1 MRQLPATPAP
11 CWGPERDS
19 ASYFCIYLP
28 LTDWWRK
35 PSDRPIS
42 LAPWVGAILMNFE
55 ELNLAPAIVKAVREQ
70 GYETP
75 TAIQAQAIPLVL
87 EGRDLLGG
95 AQTGTGKTAAFTLP
109 MLHRLSMS
117 RSAQNKF
124 GGVGIR
130 ALVLTP
136 TRELAAQVEE
146 SVRTYG
152 KYLQLSSTVIF
163 GGVGMNPQ
171 ISKLKKGVDILVATP
186 GRLLDLLQQGM
197 LDLGQVQM
205 LVLDEADRMLDMG
218 FIHDVKKV
226 LAVVPKDKQSLLFS
240 ATFSD
245 EIREL
250 AAGLLKDPQSVQ
262 VTPRNT
268 TVQRIT
274 QVIHPVGR
282 GKKKALLAHIINEH
296 NWSQVL
302 VFTRTKF
309 GANNVAEFLEKNGI
323 TAMALH
329 GNKSQAA
336 RTQALSGF
344 KSGDV
349 RALVATDIAARGID
363 IDDLPHVVN
372 YEIPN
377 VSEDYVHRIG
387 RTGRAG
393 NDGAAVNL
401 VCLDEEGFM
410 QDIERFT
417 KQNIDKVVVPG
428 FEAEPGE
435 RAEPL
440 AMGRQTIWGGLGKPP
455 SRDVM
460 QAAAKAARTEM
471 MTRIRDTKATQ
482 PARGGGGANVGGGR
496 GRGPTGGGSNGGNGG
511 GSGGGNGGGNFG
523 RGPRTPNPGQPRQN
537 AGYSQNGPARGA
549 QAPRTARPPREALGD
564 AQPRFDP
571 RMEAQNG
578 HRSEPRGDFDN
589 QQPASH
595 ASSGF
600 PSSGQPTGN
609 RGNFR
614 GPRTGGGGG
623 GGRGGYGGGGGGQRR
638 SGGY

>member
-1 MRQLPATPAP
+1 
-11 CWGPERDS
+11 
-19 ASYFCIYLP
+19 
-28 LTDWWRK
+28 
-35 PSDRPIS
+35 
-42 LAPWVGAILMNFE
+42 MNFE
-55 ELNLAPAIVKAVREQ
+55 ELKLAPAILKAVREQ
-70 GYETP
+70 GYESP

-87 EGRDLLGG
+87 EGHDLLGG

-109 MLHRLSMS
+109 LLHRLSMS

-124 GGVGIR
+124 GGTGIR

-146 SVRTYG
+146 SVRQYG
-152 KYLQLSSTVIF
+152 KYLQLSSTVVF

-171 ISKLKKGVDILVATP
+171 ITKMKKGVDILVATP
-186 GRLLDLLQQGM
+186 GRLLDLAQQGM

-226 LAVVPKDKQSLLFS
+226 LALVPAEKQSLLFS

-250 AAGLLKDPQSVQ
+250 ANGLLKNPQSVQ

-282 GKKKALLAHIINEH
+282 GKKKALLAHIINEQ

-336 RTQALSGF
+336 RTQALNGF
-344 KSGDV
+344 KSGEV

-393 NDGAAVNL
+393 ADGAAVNL

-417 KQNIDKVVVPG
+417 KQKIEVKVMDG
-428 FEAEPGE
+428 FGPEPGE
-435 RAEPL
+435 KAEPI
-440 AMGRQTIWGGLGKPP
+440 AMGRQTIWGGAGKPP

-471 MTRIRDTKATQ
+471 LQRVRDNKAAQGGGRNAGSAAGGTNGNGGGNGRNGQGGRGNGGRNSDRNSEFQ
-482 PARGGGGANVGGGR
+482 PPRSHGPRPAQGRGPRREGGNAEFQPPAGFTHEGRAPRPSSSQPDPMRTSVDMMAGRGGRRGGGGGFGGGGR
-496 GRGPTGGGSNGGNGG
+496 
-511 GSGGGNGGGNFG
+511 SGGGNGGG
-523 RGPRTPNPGQPRQN
+523 
-537 AGYSQNGPARGA
+537 Y
-549 QAPRTARPPREALGD
+549 
-564 AQPRFDP
+564 
-571 RMEAQNG
+571 
-578 HRSEPRGDFDN
+578 
-589 QQPASH
+589 
-595 ASSGF
+595 
-600 PSSGQPTGN
+600 
-609 RGNFR
+609 
-614 GPRTGGGGG
+614 GG
-623 GGRGGYGGGGGGQRR
+623 GGYGGGR
-638 SGGY
+638 SGGFGGGGNGSRGPRGSGGSSSR

>member
-1 MRQLPATPAP
+1 M
-11 CWGPERDS
+11 
-19 ASYFCIYLP
+19 
-28 LTDWWRK
+28 K
-35 PSDRPIS
+35 
-42 LAPWVGAILMNFE
+42 FE
-55 ELNLAPAIVKAVREQ
+55 ELNLAPAIVKAVLEQ

-87 EGRDLLGG
+87 EGHDLLGG
-95 AQTGTGKTAAFTLP
+95 AQTGTGKTAAFVLP
-109 MLHRLSMS
+109 MLHKLS
-117 RSAQNKF
+117 AGETPKNKF
-124 GGVGIR
+124 GGIGIR

-146 SVRTYG
+146 SVQTYG
-152 KYLQLSSTVIF
+152 KYLALSSTVIF

-171 ISKLKKGVDILVATP
+171 ISRVKKGVDVLVATP
-186 GRLLDLLQQGM
+186 GRLLDLLQQGV

-245 EIREL
+245 EIRDL
-250 AAGLLKDPQSVQ
+250 AATLLKNPQSVQ

-282 GKKKALLAHIINEH
+282 GKKKALLAHIIQEH

-309 GANNVAEFLEKNGI
+309 GANNVAEFLTKNGI
-323 TAMALH
+323 EAMALH
-329 GNKSQAA
+329 GNKSQSA

-344 KSGDV
+344 KSGNI

-377 VSEDYVHRIG
+377 VCEDYVHRIG

-393 NDGAAVNL
+393 ADGTASNL

-410 QDIERFT
+410 QAIERFT
-417 KQNIDKVVVPG
+417 KQNIPVEIVEG
-428 FEAEPGE
+428 FMPEPGE
-435 RAEPL
+435 KAEPI
-440 AMGRQTIWGGLGKPP
+440 AMGRQTVWGGAGKPP

-460 QAAAKAARTEM
+460 QAAAKTARTEM
-471 MTRIRDTKATQ
+471 LQRVRDTKGAQ
-482 PARGGGGANVGGGR
+482 GDRGGNAGDGR
-496 GRGPTGGGSNGGNGG
+496 GN
-511 GSGGGNGGGNFG
+511 GGGNGGGQRSSSGQRSHNPAG
-523 RGPRTPNPGQPRQN
+523 DQAARGPRPAQGRGGNGGGYGGGNGGGGFGGGGFGGGNGGGGNSAPSRPSQSQPDPMRTSVDMM
-537 AGYSQNGPARGA
+537 AERGA
-549 QAPRTARPPREALGD
+549 R
-564 AQPRFDP
+564 
-571 RMEAQNG
+571 
-578 HRSEPRGDFDN
+578 RGGG
-589 QQPASH
+589 
-595 ASSGF
+595 GF
-600 PSSGQPTGN
+600 GGGN
-609 RGNFR
+609 RNGGGGFGGGGAGGR
-614 GPRTGGGGG
+614 SGGGGG
-623 GGRGGYGGGGGGQRR
+623 GGGFGGGNGGSRGSFNR
-638 SGGY
+638 

>member
-1 MRQLPATPAP
+1 
-11 CWGPERDS
+11 
-19 ASYFCIYLP
+19 
-28 LTDWWRK
+28 
-35 PSDRPIS
+35 
-42 LAPWVGAILMNFE
+42 MNFE
-55 ELNLAPAIVKAVREQ
+55 ELNLAPAIVKAVREE

-75 TAIQAQAIPLVL
+75 TAIQAQAIPLVMA
-87 EGRDLLGG
+87 GNDLLGG

-109 MLHRLSMS
+109 MLHRLSTGT
-117 RSAQNKF
+117 SAKNKF

-152 KYLQLSSTVIF
+152 KYLELSSTVIF

-186 GRLLDLLQQGM
+186 GRLLDLQQQGM

-226 LAVVPKDKQSLLFS
+226 LALVPKEKQSLLFS

-245 EIREL
+245 EIRDL
-250 AAGLLKDPQSVQ
+250 ANGLLKNPQSVQ

-282 GKKKALLAHIINEH
+282 GKKKALLAHIINEQ

-393 NDGAAVNL
+393 ADGAAVNL
-401 VCLDEEGFM
+401 VCMDEEGFM

-417 KQNIDKVVVPG
+417 KQNIEVKFVEG
-428 FEAEPGE
+428 FGPEPGE
-435 RAEPL
+435 KAEPI
-440 AMGRQTIWGGLGKPP
+440 AMGRQTIWGGAGKPP

-471 MTRIRDTKATQ
+471 LQRVRENKAGQ
-482 PARGGGGANVGGGR
+482 GAGGGR
-496 GRGPTGGGSNGGNGG
+496 GGNGGSQGAGNGGGGQGAGRGRSGGGQGGNRGRDSGEFQPPRPQGARPPQGQGRGRQNGGMGGGMSQPAGFANEPRAPRAPAGQPDPMRTSVDLMAERGARRGNFGGNRNG
-511 GSGGGNGGGNFG
+511 GSGGGYAGGGGFG
-523 RGPRTPNPGQPRQN
+523 
-537 AGYSQNGPARGA
+537 S
-549 QAPRTARPPREALGD
+549 
-564 AQPRFDP
+564 
-571 RMEAQNG
+571 
-578 HRSEPRGDFDN
+578 
-589 QQPASH
+589 
-595 ASSGF
+595 
-600 PSSGQPTGN
+600 
-609 RGNFR
+609 
-614 GPRTGGGGG
+614 GGGG
-623 GGRGGYGGGGGGQRR
+623 GGRGGNGPRGPRGPGGNSSR
-638 SGGY
+638 

>member
-1 MRQLPATPAP
+1 M
-11 CWGPERDS
+11 
-19 ASYFCIYLP
+19 
-28 LTDWWRK
+28 K
-35 PSDRPIS
+35 
-42 LAPWVGAILMNFE
+42 FE
-55 ELNLAPAIVKAVREQ
+55 ELNLAPAILKAVLEQ
-70 GYETP
+70 GYDTP
-75 TAIQAQAIPLVL
+75 TPIQAQAIPAVL
-87 EGRDLLGG
+87 AGGDLLGG

-109 MLHRLSMS
+109 LLQRLSTEP
-117 RSAQNKF
+117 RLTNRR
-124 GGVGIR
+124 GVNAVR
-130 ALVLTP
+130 ALIMTP

-152 KYLQLSSTVIF
+152 KYLDLTSMVMF
-163 GGVGMNPQ
+163 GGVGMGAQ
-171 ISKLKKGVDILVATP
+171 IEKLRRGVDILVATP
-186 GRLLDLLQQGM
+186 GRLLDHAGQGT
-197 LDLGQVQM
+197 LDLSQVQI

-218 FIHDVKKV
+218 FIHDIKKV
-226 LAVVPKDKQSLLFS
+226 LALVPKQKQSLLFS

-250 AAGLLKDPQSVQ
+250 ANGLLKNPESIQ

-274 QVIHPVGR
+274 QTIHPVGR
-282 GKKKALLAHIINEH
+282 GKKKALLTHIINEH

-309 GANNVAEFLEKNGI
+309 GANNVAEHLTKAGI
-323 TAMALH
+323 PAMALH
-329 GNKSQAA
+329 GNKSQTA
-336 RTQALSGF
+336 RTQALQGF
-344 KSGDV
+344 KNGDI

-363 IDDLPHVVN
+363 IDELPHVVN

-393 NDGAAVNL
+393 NSGQAVSL

-417 KQNIDKVVVPG
+417 KQNIEKVFVAG
-428 FEAEPGE
+428 FEADPGE
-435 RAEPL
+435 KAEPL

-460 QAAAKAARTEM
+460 QAAAKAARSEM
-471 MTRIRDTKATQ
+471 MTRIRDTKGAQ
-482 PARGGGGANVGGGR
+482 PARSGGGGERSANAGGR
-496 GRGPTGGGSNGGNGG
+496 GRGPAGGGNAGAGRS
-511 GSGGGNGGGNFG
+511 SGGGFGGNAG
-523 RGPRTPNPGQPRQN
+523 GSERRAPAQPRQN
-537 AGYSQNGPARGA
+537 AGYPPASQPYGQPRVSHA
-549 QAPRTARPPREALGD
+549 APHPRESHS
-564 AQPRFDP
+564 Q
-571 RMEAQNG
+571 
-578 HRSEPRGDFDN
+578 HHDFDN

-609 RGNFR
+609 RSNFR
-614 GPRTGGGGG
+614 GARSGGGGG
-623 GGRGGYGGGGGGQRR
+623 GGMGGPGSFNGR
-638 SGGY
+638 

>member
-1 MRQLPATPAP
+1 MT
-11 CWGPERDS
+11 
-19 ASYFCIYLP
+19 
-28 LTDWWRK
+28 
-35 PSDRPIS
+35 
-42 LAPWVGAILMNFE
+42 FE
-55 ELNLAPAIVKAVREQ
+55 ELNLAPAILKAVLEQ
-70 GYETP
+70 GYDTP
-75 TAIQAQAIPLVL
+75 TPIQAQAIPAVL
-87 EGRDLLGG
+87 SGVDLLGG

-109 MLHRLSMS
+109 LLQRLSTEPKVS
-117 RSAQNKF
+117 NRR
-124 GGVGIR
+124 GVNAVR
-130 ALVLTP
+130 ALIMTP

-152 KYLQLSSTVIF
+152 KYLELTSMVMF
-163 GGVGMNPQ
+163 GGVGMGAQ
-171 ISKLKKGVDILVATP
+171 IDKLRRGVDILVATP
-186 GRLLDLLQQGM
+186 GRLLDHASQGT
-197 LDLGQVQM
+197 LDLSQVQM
-205 LVLDEADRMLDMG
+205 LILDEADRMLDMG
-218 FIHDVKKV
+218 FIHDIKKV
-226 LAVVPKDKQSLLFS
+226 LALVPKQKQSLLFS

-250 AAGLLKDPQSVQ
+250 ASGLLKNPLSIQ

-274 QVIHPVGR
+274 QMIHPVGR
-282 GKKKALLAHIINEH
+282 AKKKALLTHIINEH

-309 GANNVAEFLEKNGI
+309 GANNVAEHLSKNGI
-323 TAMALH
+323 EAMALH
-329 GNKSQAA
+329 GNKSQTA
-336 RTQALSGF
+336 RTQALQGF
-344 KSGDV
+344 KDGTI

-363 IDDLPHVVN
+363 IDELPHVVN

-393 NDGAAVNL
+393 NSGEAVSL

-417 KQNIDKVVVPG
+417 KQTIEKVTVPG
-428 FEAEPGE
+428 FEADPGE

-455 SRDVM
+455 GRDVM
-460 QAAAKAARTEM
+460 QAAAKAARSEM
-471 MTRIRDTKATQ
+471 MSRIRDTKAAQ
-482 PARGGGGANVGGGR
+482 PSRDGGSGGGGGGGGERNAGR
-496 GRGPTGGGSNGGNGG
+496 GRGPAGGGAGNG
-511 GSGGGNGGGNFG
+511 GGGNFG
-523 RGPRTPNPGQPRQN
+523 RGPRTPNPGQPRQASGFPQN
-537 AGYSQNGPARGA
+537 A
-549 QAPRTARPPREALGD
+549 APRQSQPAQRPPREASRD

-578 HRSEPRGDFDN
+578 HRSEPRGDFDH

-609 RGNFR
+609 RNNFR
-614 GPRTGGGGG
+614 GPRPGG
-623 GGRGGYGGGGGGQRR
+623 GGRGNGGGNGGGSGGQRR

>member
-1 MRQLPATPAP
+1 
-11 CWGPERDS
+11 
-19 ASYFCIYLP
+19 
-28 LTDWWRK
+28 
-35 PSDRPIS
+35 
-42 LAPWVGAILMNFE
+42 MNFS
-55 ELNLAPAIVKAVREQ
+55 ELNLAPAILKAVLEQ
-70 GYETP
+70 GYDTP
-75 TAIQAQAIPLVL
+75 TPIQAQAIPAVL

-124 GGVGIR
+124 GGTGIR
-130 ALVLTP
+130 VLVLTP

-186 GRLLDLLQQGM
+186 GRLLDLQQQGM

-205 LVLDEADRMLDMG
+205 LILDEADRMLDMG

-226 LAVVPKDKQSLLFS
+226 LALVPKDKQSLLFS

-245 EIREL
+245 EIRDL
-250 AAGLLKDPQSVQ
+250 AANLLNDPLHIQ

-282 GKKKALLAHIINEH
+282 AKKKALLAHIITENK
-296 NWSQVL
+296 WSQVL

-309 GANNVAEFLEKNGI
+309 GANSVAEFLEKNGI

-329 GNKSQAA
+329 GNKSQSA
-336 RTQALSGF
+336 RTQALAGF
-344 KSGDV
+344 KSGEV

-393 NDGAAVNL
+393 ADGQAVNF

-410 QDIERFT
+410 KDIEAFT
-417 KQNIDKVVVPG
+417 KQNINVEIVEG
-428 FEAEPGE
+428 FGPDAGE
-435 RAEPL
+435 KAEPL

-455 SRDVM
+455 GRDVM
-460 QAAAKAARTEM
+460 AAAAKAARTDMLNRVREN
-471 MTRIRDTKATQ
+471 RAGNGAPNGRG
-482 PARGGGGANVGGGR
+482 PAGGGR
-496 GRGPTGGGSNGGNGG
+496 GGNSGGNTGGHRGGRPSQPGQGFAGGDNANGGRPPAQRPAQGGRGRPFGG
-511 GSGGGNGGGNFG
+511 GGGGGFGGGNGGGDDFQPRNIRHDAG
-523 RGPRTPNPGQPRQN
+523 RNVTGFSSNNQGQRNSAGGQPDPLRTSVDSM
-537 AGYSQNGPARGA
+537 AGSGRRGGGNNGG
-549 QAPRTARPPREALGD
+549 G
-564 AQPRFDP
+564 
-571 RMEAQNG
+571 
-578 HRSEPRGDFDN
+578 
-589 QQPASH
+589 
-595 ASSGF
+595 GF
-600 PSSGQPTGN
+600 GGN
-609 RGNFR
+609 RGGN
-614 GPRTGGGGG
+614 
-623 GGRGGYGGGGGGQRR
+623 R
-638 SGGY
+638 SGGGFAPRGPGGNPPRSFGR

>member
-1 MRQLPATPAP
+1 
-11 CWGPERDS
+11 
-19 ASYFCIYLP
+19 
-28 LTDWWRK
+28 
-35 PSDRPIS
+35 
-42 LAPWVGAILMNFE
+42 MNFE

-75 TAIQAQAIPLVL
+75 TAIQSQAIPLVL
-87 EGRDLLGG
+87 EGHDLLGG

-109 MLHRLSMS
+109 LLHRLSMS

-124 GGVGIR
+124 GGTGIR

-146 SVRTYG
+146 SIRTYG

-171 ISKLKKGVDILVATP
+171 ISKVKKGVDILVATP
-186 GRLLDLLQQGM
+186 GRLLDLAQQGM

-226 LAVVPKDKQSLLFS
+226 LALVPKEKQSLLFS

-250 AAGLLKDPQSVQ
+250 ANGLLKNPQSVQ

-282 GKKKALLAHIINEH
+282 GKKKALLAHIINEQ

-336 RTQALSGF
+336 RTQALAGF

-417 KQNIDKVVVPG
+417 KQNIEVKIIEG
-428 FEAEPGE
+428 FGPEPGE
-435 RAEPL
+435 KGEPI
-440 AMGRQTIWGGLGKPP
+440 AMGRQTIWGGAGKPP

-471 MTRIRDTKATQ
+471 LQRVRESKAGQ
-482 PARGGGGANVGGGR
+482 
-496 GRGPTGGGSNGGNGG
+496 GNGG
-511 GSGGGNGGGNFG
+511 RSGGGN
-523 RGPRTPNPGQPRQN
+523 
-537 AGYSQNGPARGA
+537 
-549 QAPRTARPPREALGD
+549 
-564 AQPRFDP
+564 
-571 RMEAQNG
+571 
-578 HRSEPRGDFDN
+578 
-589 QQPASH
+589 
-595 ASSGF
+595 
-600 PSSGQPTGN
+600 
-609 RGNFR
+609 
-614 GPRTGGGGG
+614 GGGG
-623 GGRGGYGGGGGGQRR
+623 GGRGGQGQRGNGGGNGGGGRGPDRSGEFQPPRSQGARPPQGQGRGRPQGNHNAELQPPAGFTHEGRAPRPSNAQPDPMRTNVDMMAARGARRGGGGGGGYGGGRGGSGNGGGGGYGGGGR
-638 SGGY
+638 SGGGFGGGGNGSRGPGGSRGSSSR